1 MIKILIISFIVIV
14 LLVLVYS
21 VIPTL
26 LIRICKL
33 GITKTVQGEN
43 RIVLTFDDGPN
54 PQYTTLLLDVLK
66 NYGVK
71 ATFFVVGSKVKRHPE
86 IIKRMH
92 EEGHTIGIHHYDH
105 ISSWLMSPF
114 KLKDQLIKTEK
125 AINECIQEKV
135 TFYRPPWGHFNLFT
149 LWVSKKYK
157 IIMWSNIFGD
167 WKVETCKHEL
177 LDQLRKT
184 TAGGSILLL
193 HDCGETFG
201 ADEEAPHYMLENL
214 EIYLKEMTEKGRR
227 FITLSEL

>member
-1 MIKILIISFIVIV
+1 MIKIWIISFTVIV
-14 LLVLVYS
+14 LLVLFYS

-26 LIRICKL
+26 LIRIYNL
-33 GITKTVQGEN
+33 GVTKKVQGEN

-54 PQYTTLLLDVLK
+54 PHYTPQLLDLLK
-66 NYGVK
+66 RYGVK
-71 ATFFVVGSKVKRHPE
+71 ATFFVVGSKVKRNPN

-114 KLKDQLIKTEK
+114 KLRNQLIMTEQ
-125 AINECIQEKV
+125 AITECTNEKV

-149 LWVSKKYK
+149 QLISKKYE
-157 IIMWSNIFGD
+157 IIMWSDIFGD
-167 WKVETCKHEL
+167 WKVETCKTEL

-184 TAGGSILLL
+184 TDGGSILLL

-201 ADEEAPHYMLENL
+201 ADIEAPRYMLENL
-214 EIYLKEMTEKGRR
+214 EIYLKEMTERGRR
-227 FITLSEL
+227 FITFSEL